1 MVKVPPSIFDCL
13 SNKKYQ
19 SNEMIIGNFQDN
31 ITDTSEIKKSVPSYI
46 PEYSLF
52 DSGPLD
58 LSLK

>member
-13 SNKKYQ
+13 SN
-19 SNEMIIGNFQDN
+19 EMIIGNFQDN
-31 ITDTSEIKKSVPSYI
+31 VTDTSEIKKSVPSYI